1 MVHVHYLHVVMAA
14 SKMKEEITGMK
25 NEWEKTSEYIKKM
38 EQVEE
43 EMDYEF
49 KKIMAEMES
58 IQKAIEKLGRDQK
71 SKKERFEIL
80 KEKVKEANRI
90 KKDARDTI
98 LKLQTNSSPVEE
110 NAVKAIQEKTKLFQ
124 KDWRQQWDE
133 YYMKIACLAALRSK
147 DPRTPVS

>member
-1 MVHVHYLHVVMAA
+1 MASEMA
-14 SKMKEEITGMK
+14 REITEMK
-25 NEWEKTSEYIKKM
+25 NKWEKTSEYIKQM

-58 IQKAIEKLGRDQK
+58 IQKAIEKRSRDQEN
-71 SKKERFEIL
+71 KKERFKKL
-80 KEKVKEANRI
+80 KEKVEEANSL

-98 LKLQTNSSPVEE
+98 LKLQTNPVEE
-110 NAVKAIQEKTKLFQ
+110 NVVKAIETIQEKTKSFQ
-124 KDWRQQWDE
+124 KDWKQQWDE

-147 DPRTPVS
+147 DPRTP